1 MYLSKRSTTR
11 IFMKGT
17 NARTVGCAGTAAQ
30 CDRVKN
36 AVAKVKAA
44 VVHEYGNVLAEHA
57 KILRLALNEAEAL
70 AWQTEFPHLFFP
82 TLAMEKATS
91 AVEWHRRQHAVRR
104 KAVELA
110 FAE

>member
-1 MYLSKRSTTR
+1 MN
-11 IFMKGT
+11 GT
-17 NARTVGCAGTAAQ
+17 NLRRSGCAAVTPTQ
-30 CDRVKN
+30 CDRVKS

-44 VVHEYGNVLAEHA
+44 VVHEYGNVVAEHA

-91 AVEWHRRQHAVRR
+91 TVQWHKRQRAVRR
-104 KAVELA
+104 KAAELA